1 MTQYSLPI
9 TLFLLVAT
17 VARAGEPSSD
27 WGPVKKGL
35 QMSGRVDRARYRADE
50 PIMLEVAIRNTSKK
64 SVFLGMSATDTSSFD
79 IAVSYVGGGLTQ
91 VGRMP
96 LTKYATWRFAPF
108 DATKNIAIS
117 LKEGEVRRYRFPL
130 NRMYDMTLDG
140 KYSVV
145 VNRSIPGRWR
155 YDSDGRLLA
164 EKGDKPDEVFS
175 KELIVEISDAGVPDG
190 RDR

>member
-50 PIMLEVAIRNTSKK
+50 PIML
-64 SVFLGMSATDTSSFD
+64 D
-79 IAVSYVGGGLTQ
+79 IAGSYVGGGLTQ